1 MSFVGQANRFG
12 DAWVRPHDL
21 ELALEPNGST
31 REAQIERVVQLGFE
45 VRCELVRDDGEPF
58 SVQLTREQAE
68 ALELE
73 RGQIVYA
80 RPTRERVFVAAR

>member
-1 MSFVGQANRFG
+1 M
-12 DAWVRPHDL
+12 
-21 ELALEPNGST
+21 
-31 REAQIERVVQLGFE
+31 
-45 VRCELVRDDGEPF
+45 RCELVRDDGEEF

-80 RPTRERVFVAAR
+80 RPVKETVFS